1 MVFPLSDTNKAFMKL
16 HTAILLA
23 GFTGILGKLIDMGEI
38 MLVWYRMLMTF
49 IIFGAFLLIRGK
61 FERISLKDFMKIGFS
76 GVLICVHWLF
86 FYASIKL
93 SNVSIGVVCFS
104 LIGFFTA
111 ICEPIFLRTRFSWR
125 ELFYSVLTLLGVLL
139 IFSFDVR
146 YRMGI
151 LAGIVGALL
160 AALYTISIKRF
171 DGYSDNATLL
181 YQMGGG
187 VLFLTLILPFCINY
201 FDITY
206 IVPTLKDAS
215 LLLILATFC
224 TIGMSYLLIQ
234 CLHHISAFTVNLSYN
249 LEPVYSIAI
258 AMAFLGEAR
267 ELNFAFYLGLGV
279 IILSVCLQ
287 SFWVM
292 QNQKNK
298 AVEEST
304 A

>member
-1 MVFPLSDTNKAFMKL
+1 MLPLSQTNKAFIKL

-23 GFTGILGKLIDMGEI
+23 GFTGIIGKLIDMGEV
-38 MLVWYRMLMTF
+38 MLVWYRMFFTF
-49 IIFGAFLLIRGK
+49 VIFGVFLLFSGK
-61 FERISLKDFMKIGFS
+61 FERINLKDFMKIGFS
-76 GVLICVHWLF
+76 GVLICTHWLF

-111 ICEPIFLRTRFSWR
+111 LCEPLFLRSKFSWR
-125 ELFYSVLTLLGVLL
+125 ELMYSLLTVLGVLL

-151 LAGIVGALL
+151 IAGVIGALL

-171 DGYSDNATLL
+171 DGYSDNTTLL

-187 VLFLTLILPFCINY
+187 VLFLTLILPLCISY

-206 IVPTLKDAS
+206 LVPTLKDFS

-234 CLHHISAFTVNLSYN
+234 SLHHISAFTVNLSYN
-249 LEPVYSIAI
+249 LEPVYSIVI

-267 ELNFAFYLGLGV
+267 ELNFAFYLGLAV

-287 SFWVM
+287 SIWVM
-292 QNQKNK
+292 QQQKNNK
-298 AVEEST
+298 
-304 A
+304 

>member
-1 MVFPLSDTNKAFMKL
+1 MVFPLSDTNKAFVKL

-23 GFTGILGKLIDMGEI
+23 GFTGIIGKLIDMGEV
-38 MLVWYRMLMTF
+38 MLVWYRMLMTTV
-49 IIFGAFLLIRGK
+49 IFGLILLARGK
-61 FERISLKDFMKIGFS
+61 FEFISLRDFMKIGFS
-76 GVLICVHWLF
+76 GVLICTHWLF

-104 LIGFFTA
+104 TIGFFTA
-111 ICEPIFLRTRFSWR
+111 LTEPLFLRTRFSWR
-125 ELFYSVLTLLGVLL
+125 ELSYSLLTVFGILL

-151 LAGIVGALL
+151 IAGIIGALL

-171 DGYSDNATLL
+171 EGYSDNATLF

-187 VLFLTLILPFCINY
+187 TLYLTLILPILISY

-206 IVPTLKDAS
+206 LVPTFKDTM
-215 LLLILATFC
+215 LLLCLATFC

-234 CLHHISAFTVNLSYN
+234 SLHHISAFTVNLSYN

-267 ELNFAFYLGLGV
+267 ELNFAFYLGLSV

-287 SFWVM
+287 SVWVM
-292 QNQKNK
+292 REQKKGNTL
-298 AVEEST
+298 A
-304 A
+304 